1 MKKLLLIILF
11 FMNQY
16 VSKAQ
21 IGVGHDN
28 VNSNSTLD
36 ARSGSSLDK
45 GIVLPLATSTSP
57 FVSPFKAG
65 SILYDSDNS
74 LIYYTTDNAGN
85 FNAIS
90 AWTFNVNSKNLH
102 FPKNPSGPGYV
113 GIGSNDNFS
122 KLTIS
127 NGTDINTINSDD
139 GYLFLGDNS
148 SFMKFD
154 ADEISV
160 YDPSNSNTF
169 HLQRLGGMVT
179 LGDNSQPSTQANID
193 VSGRI
198 KENGADL
205 IAPGTI
211 VMYYESSVPAGW
223 GLCDGTAYAK
233 TDGTGSIKSP
243 DLQNKFVVSTGT
255 TYPIDDEGGENEHIL
270 TLNEIPSHNHDV
282 KVNSSDGNHNH
293 SVGTSSLLVGG
304 TPAPF
309 GSTSYIDGADGSTDD
324 RNIKDQG
331 EGKHTHGVNQN
342 NSPNITTNSKHEN
355 RPLFYALV
363 YMIKL

>member
-65 SILYDSDNS
+65 SILYDETNS

-90 AWTFNVNSKNLH
+90 AWSFDVNSKNLH
-102 FPKNPSGPGYV
+102 FPKIPTNPGYV

-127 NGTDINTINSDD
+127 NGTDIDTINSDD

-169 HLQRLGGMVT
+169 HLQRLGGIVT
-179 LGDNSQPSTQANID
+179 LGDNSQPSTQTNID

-211 VMYYESSVPAGW
+211 VMYYQSSVPAGW
-223 GLCDGTAYAK
+223 GLCDGTTYQK

-243 DLQNKFVVSTGT
+243 DLQNKFVVSTGS
-255 TYPIDDEGGENEHIL
+255 TYSIDDEGGENEHKL

-282 KVNSSDGNHNH
+282 KVNSSDGGHYH
-293 SVGTSSLLVGG
+293 YVGESGLKVGG
-304 TPAPF
+304 VPF
-309 GSTSYIDGADGSTDD
+309 IGSVSSVLGADGSSDD
-324 RNIKDQG
+324 RDIQDKG
-331 EGKHTHGVNQN
+331 GGKHTHGVNQY
-342 NSPNITTNSKHEN
+342 NSPNIYTNLKHEN